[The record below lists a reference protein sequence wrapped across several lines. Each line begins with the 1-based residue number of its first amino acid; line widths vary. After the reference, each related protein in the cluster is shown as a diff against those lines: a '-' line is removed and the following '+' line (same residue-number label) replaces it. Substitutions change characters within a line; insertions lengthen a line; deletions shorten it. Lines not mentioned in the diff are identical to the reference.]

1 MGDLI
6 CARCR
11 TRVEPDERV
20 CPLCH
25 ANLRGLFAVRRRAS
39 RHLVDDHGR
48 AIGPPAFGDEDAD
61 GPVDWTVPRTL
72 VWRGMYSGFW
82 AGLVLGVPS
91 ALITWALKSS
101 GSTPYEEQVIYALL
115 CGFLPVLAGGLL
127 LGAKMGH
134 EDDFTDDAAP
144 WVVYGLSGFYVLFV
158 LAMFR
163 IYHLVPAAGC
173 MPYVLRLLVG
183 YVYRQW
189 WGETWE
195 TG

>member
-1 MGDLI
+1 MGELI

-11 TRVEPDERV
+11 TRVEPDEHT

-25 ANLRGLFAVRRRAS
+25 ANLRSLFAVRHRRT
-39 RHLVDDHGR
+39 RPRVDDSGR
-48 AIGPPAFGDEDAD
+48 AIGPPVFGDEDEE
-61 GPVDWTVPRTL
+61 PLDWTVPRTL
-72 VWRGMYSGFW
+72 VWRGAYSGVW
-82 AGLVLGVPS
+82 AGLALGGPS

-101 GSTPYEEQVIYALL
+101 ESTPHPQQLVYAFV
-115 CGFLPVLAGGLL
+115 CGFLPVFAGAVV

-134 EDDFTDDAAP
+134 EGDFSDDAAQ
-144 WVVYGLSGFYVLFV
+144 WVVYGLSGSYVLFV
-158 LAMFR
+158 LAMYR

-183 YVYRQW
+183 YLYRQK

>member
-11 TRVEPDERV
+11 TRVEPDERL

-25 ANLRGLFAVRRRAS
+25 ANLRGLFAVRRR
-39 RHLVDDHGR
+39 RTRRRVDDNGR
-48 AIGPPAFGDEDAD
+48 AIGPPVFDDEDEEPID
-61 GPVDWTVPRTL
+61 RTVPRTL
-72 VWRGMYSGFW
+72 VWRGVYSGLW
-82 AGLVLGVPS
+82 AGLVLGGPS
-91 ALITWALKSS
+91 ALVTWALKSS
-101 GSTPYEEQVIYALL
+101 EATPYEQQLVYAFL
-115 CGFLPVLAGGLL
+115 CGFLPVLAGALA

-173 MPYVLRLLVG
+173 MPYVLRLLIG
-183 YVYRQW
+183 YFYRQL